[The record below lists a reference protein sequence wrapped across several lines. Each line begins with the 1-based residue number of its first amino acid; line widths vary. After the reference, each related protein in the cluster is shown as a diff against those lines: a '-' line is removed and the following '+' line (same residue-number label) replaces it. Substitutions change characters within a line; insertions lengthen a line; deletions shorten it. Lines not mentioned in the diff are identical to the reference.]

1 MILETLNS
9 DTDCGSDVQK
19 VARDTN
25 IFSFPC
31 LCHIINLIVKQ
42 LIVNEYDTTDDSD
55 GEIDEADDINISTSF
70 KYVIAKVRYVV
81 KEVTSKPTL
90 ANRLRNAQ
98 NITAVSMDIPTRNP
112 VTRVSRIASSNQQD
126 LIF

>member
-1 MILETLNS
+1 MCGSSEITMHLSNRLELIGIKIS
-9 DTDCGSDVQK
+9 DIDYMVTDCGSDVQK

-25 IFSFPC
+25 NFSFPC
-31 LCHIINLIVKQ
+31 LCHIINLIVKR

-55 GEIDEADDINISTSF
+55 AEIDEADDTNISTSF

-90 ANRLRNAQ
+90 AEQFL
-98 NITAVSMDIPTRNP
+98 
-112 VTRVSRIASSNQQD
+112 
-126 LIF
+126 